1 MSRPFI
7 SHPAGVAL
15 HVVRRGRGHA
25 RCFFGERDR
34 LAFLGWLGKYAAR
47 FGCAVHAYVLMGN
60 HVHLLLTASDR
71 GGTSRLISKLCDRH
85 AQLVSETQACP
96 GPLWEEGFEASPIH
110 VRRHFLACMRY
121 IELNPVRARLVTRPG
136 AYRWSS
142 HPANA
147 LGREN
152 ALITPHPFYYA
163 LGRNDGERQRAYQR
177 LFAANAMSRAQTP
190 GGPRTGPR
198 GPSRPT

>member
-1 MSRPFI
+1 MARSFNV
-7 SHPAGVAL
+7 HPAGVAL

-25 RCFFGERDR
+25 QCFFGERDR

-47 FGCAVHAYVLMGN
+47 FECAVHAYVLMGN
-60 HVHLLLTASDR
+60 HVHLLLTASND
-71 GGTSRLISKLCDRH
+71 GGTARLMKKLCER
-85 AQLVSETQACP
+85 QTLSINETQDYP
-96 GPLWEEGFEASPIH
+96 GPLWEKDFEASPIH
-110 VRRHFLACMRY
+110 VRKHFLACMRY
-121 IELNPVRARLVTRPG
+121 IELNPVRAQLVTRPG

-142 HPANA
+142 HAANA

-163 LGRNDGERQRAYQR
+163 LGRNDQERQGAYQR
-177 LFAANAMSRAQTP
+177 LFGAKAIPRAQTP